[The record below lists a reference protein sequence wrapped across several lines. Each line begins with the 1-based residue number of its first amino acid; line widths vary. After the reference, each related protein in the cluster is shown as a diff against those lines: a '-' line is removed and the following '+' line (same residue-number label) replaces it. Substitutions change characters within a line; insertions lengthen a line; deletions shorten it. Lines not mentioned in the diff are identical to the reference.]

1 MKTKKRLKIDLKGF
15 LNKKENMAILAV
27 AAVFC
32 AGLIVTE
39 MKAGDIPLH
48 DGDVLVDS
56 RNIAQAEETTDEETG
71 DGSAEAAE
79 DSETQDED
87 QSAAQDGSQGETAAE
102 GAQSEKSGG
111 TFAEKRAKLELQ
123 RTDLIAGYDDTI
135 KNSTNDAEKRNAVAN
150 KEKLTK
156 YMEQEVSIEN
166 IIASKNLPECL
177 VIITESTV
185 TVTVDEQDLTQNTVA
200 KICNIVMEETQR
212 TADKIIIQSNY

>member
-1 MKTKKRLKIDLKGF
+1 MKGKSKFNIKGF
-15 LNKKENMAILAV
+15 LNKKENVAIVAV

-56 RNIAQAEETTDEETG
+56 RNIAQVET
-71 DGSAEAAE
+71 EADTSDDA
-79 DSETQDED
+79 
-87 QSAAQDGSQGETAAE
+87 AAQESGDTAENTDGGENETAAAE
-102 GAQSEKSGG
+102 GS
-111 TFAEKRAKLELQ
+111 FADKKAKLELE
-123 RTDLIAGYDDTI
+123 RNDLIAKYDDTI
-135 KNSTNDAEKRNAVAN
+135 KNSTNEAEKKNAVAQ

-156 YMEQEVSIEN
+156 YMEQEVAVEN
-166 IIASKNLPECL
+166 IIASKNLPESL

-185 TVTVDEQDLTQNTVA
+185 TVTVDEQDLKQNTVA
-200 KICNIVMEETQR
+200 KICNIVMEETGR

>member
-15 LNKKENMAILAV
+15 FNKKENMAILAV

-39 MKAGDIPLH
+39 MKASDIPLH

-56 RNIAQAEETTDEETG
+56 RNIAQAEETTD
-71 DGSAEAAE
+71 DAAAE
-79 DSETQDED
+79 DGESQDED
-87 QSAAQDGSQGETAAE
+87 QGGSQDETAAE
-102 GAQSEKSGG
+102 GMQSEKTGG

-123 RTDLIAGYDDTI
+123 RTELIAGYDDTI

-150 KEKLTK
+150 KEKLAK